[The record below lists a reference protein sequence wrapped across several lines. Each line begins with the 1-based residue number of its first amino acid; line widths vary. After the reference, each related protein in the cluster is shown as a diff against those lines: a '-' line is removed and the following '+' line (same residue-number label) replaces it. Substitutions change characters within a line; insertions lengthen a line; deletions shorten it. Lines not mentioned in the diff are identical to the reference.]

1 MNKIGR
7 INFSCPD
14 EALNAGFRWAKEQA
28 LAYVHPADGE
38 KNALVGPWYEAAL
51 PGRDAFCIRDVCHQ
65 ANGAHALGLEHHT
78 KNVLLRFVQS
88 IAASRDY
95 CCFWEIDKH
104 YRPAPVDYISDEDF
118 WYNLP
123 ANFDLLA
130 CCLRMYR
137 LTGDRDY
144 LESEDFLHFY
154 RLTMKQY
161 IETWDKNGDGIPEGS
176 GNRRGIPSYEESE
189 GGGSAQMLDL
199 LASEAAAMFAY
210 AEICDLRG
218 ENGGE
223 YREKGEKI
231 LEEIDRW
238 WDASEGRYHFTKRHD
253 GSLGHISHMA
263 VECVPY
269 FNASRDDSK
278 MGPTLDKLHQRG
290 LMNAINVEVGSHLA
304 EIFYKHHQPERGEH
318 WLRHYTS
325 PELKRREYPEVSFAS
340 IGAFVFGLMGIT
352 YDCDS
357 RTISASPTLP
367 RNITSASLTGLP
379 VFGRF
384 ADVTVENGRVSIAY
398 HD

>member
-1 MNKIGR
+1 MNHIGSIQFR
-7 INFSCPD
+7 CSD
-14 EALNAGFRWAKEQA
+14 EELNTGFRWAKEQA

-38 KNALVGPWYEAAL
+38 KPTLVGPWYEAAL

-78 KNVLLRFVQS
+78 KNMLLRFAQS

-104 YRPAPVDYISDEDF
+104 YRPAPVDYTSDTDF

-130 CCLRMYR
+130 CCLRMYK

-144 LESEDFLHFY
+144 IESEDFLHFY
-154 RLTMKQY
+154 RLTMDQY
-161 IETWDKNGDGIPEGS
+161 IAKWDTNGDGIPEGS
-176 GNRRGIPSYEESE
+176 GTRRGIPSYEESE

-199 LASEAAAMFAY
+199 LAAESAAMFAY
-210 AEICDLRG
+210 AEICELCG
-218 ENGGE
+218 ESGE
-223 YREKGEKI
+223 IYREKGDRI
-231 LEEIDRW
+231 LQEIDRW
-238 WDASEGRYHFTKRHD
+238 WDESQGRYHFTKRRD
-253 GSLGHISHMA
+253 GSLGHISHIA

-269 FNASRDDSK
+269 FSASHDEHK
-278 MGPTLDKLHQRG
+278 MSVTLDNLHRRG

-304 EIFYKHHQPERGEH
+304 EIFYKHNRPEQAEH

-325 PELKRREYPEVSFAS
+325 PELKRRDYPEVSFACV
-340 IGAFVFGLMGIT
+340 GAYVFGLMGIR
-352 YDCDS
+352 YDCETQTITANPVFPEKITFAELTS
-357 RTISASPTLP
+357 LPVYGRTADISA
-367 RNITSASLTGLP
+367 
-379 VFGRF
+379 
-384 ADVTVENGRVSIAY
+384 ENGKVSIVY